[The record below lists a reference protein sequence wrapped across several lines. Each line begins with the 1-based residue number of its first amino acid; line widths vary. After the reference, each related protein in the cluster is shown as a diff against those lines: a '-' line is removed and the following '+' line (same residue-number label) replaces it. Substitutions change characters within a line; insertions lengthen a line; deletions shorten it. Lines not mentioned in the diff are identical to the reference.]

1 MLLHC
6 FAGRVTESED
16 NGGEGTEEERGNGK
30 REEGTWSQPLHAKSI
45 EFVRERKEMKL
56 ITMGGSMLWCRFLQL
71 C

>member
-16 NGGEGTEEERGNGK
+16 NGGGGTEEERGNGK

-45 EFVRERKEMKL
+45 EFVRE
-56 ITMGGSMLWCRFLQL
+56 
-71 C
+71 